1 MDKNSDN
8 QTSEQQQPY
17 ELHLHEHNAPIYN
30 INIGYVDKQINGD
43 YYEYGHG
50 RVDKDEVHKPESHK
64 PEGHKP
70 EAQKEDEK
78 QKPGGRK
85 KALFANNQSQY
96 TENLEVKKR
105 EALRLRD
112 FLQKH
117 KLSNAKLS
125 TQRDRLNL
133 IIVAF
138 LRRWRDSRLIGKEI
152 SGAAVF
158 RFLTEDVKLVT
169 DVEQRSYANKITTM
183 VDSLDVNVE
192 VEKQIAEAFK

>member
-8 QTSEQQQPY
+8 QTSGQQMPY
-17 ELHLHEHNAPIYN
+17 VLHLHEHNAPIYN

-64 PEGHKP
+64 PE
-70 EAQKEDEK
+70 AQKEDEK
-78 QKPGGRK
+78 QKPCGRK

-105 EALRLRD
+105 EAQRLRD

-125 TQRDRLNL
+125 TQRDRLNM

-158 RFLTEDVKLVT
+158 RFLTEDVKLFT

-183 VDSLDVNVE
+183 VDSLNVNVE

>member
-64 PEGHKP
+64 PE
-70 EAQKEDEK
+70 AQKEDEK
-78 QKPGGRK
+78 QKPCGRK

-105 EALRLRD
+105 EAQRLRD

-125 TQRDRLNL
+125 TQRDRLNM

-158 RFLTEDVKLVT
+158 RFLTEDVKLFT

>member
-8 QTSEQQQPY
+8 QTSGQQMPY
-17 ELHLHEHNAPIYN
+17 ELHLHEHIAPIYN

-64 PEGHKP
+64 PE
-70 EAQKEDEK
+70 AQKEDEK
-78 QKPGGRK
+78 QKPCGRK

-96 TENLEVKKR
+96 TENLGVKKR
-105 EALRLRD
+105 EAQRLRD

-117 KLSNAKLS
+117 KLSNTKLS
-125 TQRDRLNL
+125 TQRDRLNM

-138 LRRWRDSRLIGKEI
+138 LHRWRDSKLIGKEI

-183 VDSLDVNVE
+183 VDSLNVNVE
-192 VEKQIAEAFK
+192 VEKLVADAFK

>member
-50 RVDKDEVHKPESHK
+50 RVDKDEAQKNH
-64 PEGHKP
+64 

-78 QKPGGRK
+78 QKPCGRK

-96 TENLEVKKR
+96 TENLGVKKR
-105 EALRLRD
+105 EAQRLRD

-117 KLSNAKLS
+117 KMSNSKLS
-125 TQRDRLNL
+125 TQRDRLNM

-158 RFLTEDVKLVT
+158 RFLTEDVKLFT

-192 VEKQIAEAFK
+192 VEKLVAVAFK

>member
-8 QTSEQQQPY
+8 QTSEQQMSY
-17 ELHLHEHNAPIYN
+17 VLHLHEHNAPIYN

-50 RVDKDEVHKPESHK
+50 RVDKDEAHKPEA
-64 PEGHKP
+64 HKP

-78 QKPGGRK
+78 QKPCGRK

-105 EALRLRD
+105 EAQRLRD
-112 FLQKH
+112 FLLKH

-125 TQRDRLNL
+125 TQRDRLNM

-138 LRRWRDSRLIGKEI
+138 LRKWRDSRLIGKEI

-158 RFLTEDVKLVT
+158 RFLTEDVKLFT

-183 VDSLDVNVE
+183 VDSLNVNVE

>member
-8 QTSEQQQPY
+8 QTSEQQMSY
-17 ELHLHEHNAPIYN
+17 VLHLHEHNAPIYN

-64 PEGHKP
+64 PE
-70 EAQKEDEK
+70 AQKEDEK
-78 QKPGGRK
+78 QKPCGRK
-85 KALFANNQSQY
+85 KALFANNQSQH
-96 TENLEVKKR
+96 TENLEAKKR

-117 KLSNAKLS
+117 KLSNTKLS
-125 TQRDRLNL
+125 TQRDRLNM

-138 LRRWRDSRLIGKEI
+138 LRRWRDSRLVGKEI

-158 RFLTEDVKLVT
+158 RFLTEDVKLFT

-192 VEKQIAEAFK
+192 VEKLVAVAFK

>member
-8 QTSEQQQPY
+8 QTSEQQMPY

-50 RVDKDEVHKPESHK
+50 RVDKDEVHKPE
-64 PEGHKP
+64 
-70 EAQKEDEK
+70 AQKEDEK

-96 TENLEVKKR
+96 TENLGVKKR
-105 EALRLRD
+105 EAQRLRD

-117 KLSNAKLS
+117 KLSSTKLS
-125 TQRDRLNL
+125 TQRDRLNM

-138 LRRWRDSRLIGKEI
+138 LRRWKDSRLIGKEI

-158 RFLTEDVKLVT
+158 RFLTEDVKLFT

-192 VEKQIAEAFK
+192 VEKLVAVAFK

>member
-8 QTSEQQQPY
+8 QTSGQQMPY
-17 ELHLHEHNAPIYN
+17 ELHLHEHIAPIYN

-43 YYEYGHG
+43 YYECGHG
-50 RVDKDEVHKPESHK
+50 CVDKGESHK
-64 PEGHKP
+64 PEAHKP
-70 EAQKEDEK
+70 EAKKEDEK

-125 TQRDRLNL
+125 TQRDRLNM

-158 RFLTEDVKLVT
+158 RFLTEDVKLFT

>member
-8 QTSEQQQPY
+8 QTSDQQMPY
-17 ELHLHEHNAPIYN
+17 VLHLHEHNAPIYN

-50 RVDKDEVHKPESHK
+50 RVDKDESHKPES
-64 PEGHKP
+64 HKP

-78 QKPGGRK
+78 QKPCGRK

-96 TENLEVKKR
+96 TENLGVKKR

-117 KLSNAKLS
+117 KLSNSNLS
-125 TQRDRLNL
+125 TQRDRLNM

-183 VDSLDVNVE
+183 VDSLNVNVE
-192 VEKQIAEAFK
+192 VEKQVAVAFK

>member
-8 QTSEQQQPY
+8 QTSEQQMPY
-17 ELHLHEHNAPIYN
+17 VLHLHEHNAPIYN

-64 PEGHKP
+64 PE
-70 EAQKEDEK
+70 AQKEDEK
-78 QKPGGRK
+78 QKPCGRK

-96 TENLEVKKR
+96 TENLGVKKR
-105 EALRLRD
+105 EAQRLRD

-125 TQRDRLNL
+125 TQRDRLNM

-158 RFLTEDVKLVT
+158 RFLTEDVKLFT

>member
-8 QTSEQQQPY
+8 QTSEQQMPY

-50 RVDKDEVHKPESHK
+50 RVDKDEAHKPEA
-64 PEGHKP
+64 HKP

-96 TENLEVKKR
+96 TENLGVKKR
-105 EALRLRD
+105 EAQRLRD

-125 TQRDRLNL
+125 TQRDRLNM

-158 RFLTEDVKLVT
+158 RFLTEDVKLFT

-183 VDSLDVNVE
+183 VDSLNVNVE

>member
-8 QTSEQQQPY
+8 QTSEHQMPY
-17 ELHLHEHNAPIYN
+17 VLHLHEHNAPIYN

-50 RVDKDEVHKPESHK
+50 RVDKDEAHKPESHK
-64 PEGHKP
+64 PEAHKP
-70 EAQKEDEK
+70 EAQKDDEK

-85 KALFANNQSQY
+85 KALFVNNQSQY
-96 TENLEVKKR
+96 TENLGVKKR
-105 EALRLRD
+105 EAQRLRD

-125 TQRDRLNL
+125 TQRDRLNM

-138 LRRWRDSRLIGKEI
+138 LRRWRDSRLIAKEI

-158 RFLTEDVKLVT
+158 RFLTEDVKLFT

-192 VEKQIAEAFK
+192 VEKLVAEAFK

>member
-8 QTSEQQQPY
+8 QTSEHQMPY
-17 ELHLHEHNAPIYN
+17 VLHLHEHNAPIYN

-50 RVDKDEVHKPESHK
+50 SVDKDEAQKPEA
-64 PEGHKP
+64 HKP

-85 KALFANNQSQY
+85 KALFVNNQSQY
-96 TENLEVKKR
+96 TENLGVKKR
-105 EALRLRD
+105 EAQRLRD

-125 TQRDRLNL
+125 TQRDRLNM

-158 RFLTEDVKLVT
+158 RFLTEDVKLFT

-192 VEKQIAEAFK
+192 VEKLVAVAFK

>member
-8 QTSEQQQPY
+8 QTSDQQMPY
-17 ELHLHEHNAPIYN
+17 EMHLHEHNAPIYN

-50 RVDKDEVHKPESHK
+50 CVYKGEAQKNH
-64 PEGHKP
+64 

-78 QKPGGRK
+78 QKPCGRK
-85 KALFANNQSQY
+85 KTLFVNNQSQY
-96 TENLEVKKR
+96 TENLGVKKR
-105 EALRLRD
+105 EAQRLRD

-125 TQRDRLNL
+125 TQRDRLNM

-158 RFLTEDVKLVT
+158 RFLTEDVKLFT

-192 VEKQIAEAFK
+192 VEKLVAVAFK

>member
-8 QTSEQQQPY
+8 QTSGQQMPY
-17 ELHLHEHNAPIYN
+17 ELHLHEHIAPIYN

-50 RVDKDEVHKPESHK
+50 CEDKGEAQKNH
-64 PEGHKP
+64 

-96 TENLEVKKR
+96 TENLGVKKR
-105 EALRLRD
+105 EAQRLRD

-117 KLSNAKLS
+117 KLSNTKLS
-125 TQRDRLNL
+125 TQRDRLNM

-158 RFLTEDVKLVT
+158 RFLTEDVKLFT

-183 VDSLDVNVE
+183 VDRLDVNVE
-192 VEKQIAEAFK
+192 VEKLVAVAFK

>member
-8 QTSEQQQPY
+8 QTSDQQMPY
-17 ELHLHEHNAPIYN
+17 VLHLHEHNAPIYN

-64 PEGHKP
+64 PE
-70 EAQKEDEK
+70 AQKEDEK
-78 QKPGGRK
+78 QKPCGRK

-96 TENLEVKKR
+96 TENLGVKKR
-105 EALRLRD
+105 EAQRLRD

-117 KLSNAKLS
+117 KLSNSKLS
-125 TQRDRLNL
+125 TQRDRLNM

-158 RFLTEDVKLVT
+158 RFLTEDVKLFT

-183 VDSLDVNVE
+183 VDSLNVNVE
-192 VEKQIAEAFK
+192 VEKLVAVAFK

>member
-8 QTSEQQQPY
+8 QTSEHQMPY
-17 ELHLHEHNAPIYN
+17 VLHLHEHNAPIYN

-50 RVDKDEVHKPESHK
+50 SVDKDEAHKPEAQK
-64 PEGHKP
+64 PEAHKP

-78 QKPGGRK
+78 QKPAGRK
-85 KALFANNQSQY
+85 KAMFANNQSQY

-105 EALRLRD
+105 EAQRLRD

-125 TQRDRLNL
+125 TQRDRLNM

-158 RFLTEDVKLVT
+158 RFLTEDVKLFT

-183 VDSLDVNVE
+183 VDSLNVNVE
-192 VEKQIAEAFK
+192 VEQLVAEAFK

>member
-17 ELHLHEHNAPIYN
+17 ELHLHEHIAPIYN

-64 PEGHKP
+64 PE
-70 EAQKEDEK
+70 AQKEDEK
-78 QKPGGRK
+78 QKPCGRK

-96 TENLEVKKR
+96 TENLGVKKR
-105 EALRLRD
+105 EAQRLRD

-117 KLSNAKLS
+117 KLSNTKLS
-125 TQRDRLNL
+125 TQRDRLNM

-138 LRRWRDSRLIGKEI
+138 LHRWRDSKLIGKEI

-183 VDSLDVNVE
+183 VDSLNVNVE
-192 VEKQIAEAFK
+192 VEKLVADAFK

>member
-50 RVDKDEVHKPESHK
+50 RVDKDEAQKNH
-64 PEGHKP
+64 

-78 QKPGGRK
+78 QKPCGRK

-96 TENLEVKKR
+96 TENLGVKKR
-105 EALRLRD
+105 EAQRLRD

-125 TQRDRLNL
+125 TQRDRLNM

-158 RFLTEDVKLVT
+158 RFLTEDVKLFT

-192 VEKQIAEAFK
+192 VEKLVAVAFK

>member
-8 QTSEQQQPY
+8 QTSGQQMPY
-17 ELHLHEHNAPIYN
+17 VLHLHEHNAPIYN

-50 RVDKDEVHKPESHK
+50 RVDKDEAHKPEA
-64 PEGHKP
+64 HKP

-78 QKPGGRK
+78 QKPCGRK

-105 EALRLRD
+105 EAQRLRD

-117 KLSNAKLS
+117 KMSNSKLS
-125 TQRDRLNL
+125 TQRDRLNM

-138 LRRWRDSRLIGKEI
+138 LRKWRDSRLIGKEI

-158 RFLTEDVKLVT
+158 RFLTEDVKLFT

-183 VDSLDVNVE
+183 VDSLNVNVE

>member
-8 QTSEQQQPY
+8 QTSEQQMPY
-17 ELHLHEHNAPIYN
+17 VLHLHEHNAPIYN

-50 RVDKDEVHKPESHK
+50 RVDKDESHKPES
-64 PEGHKP
+64 HKP

-78 QKPGGRK
+78 QKPCGRK

-125 TQRDRLNL
+125 TQRDRLNM

-138 LRRWRDSRLIGKEI
+138 LRRWRDSKLIGKEI

-183 VDSLDVNVE
+183 VDSLNVNVE
-192 VEKQIAEAFK
+192 LEKLVAEAFK

>member
-43 YYEYGHG
+43 YYEYGHE
-50 RVDKDEVHKPESHK
+50 RVDKDEAQKNH
-64 PEGHKP
+64 

-78 QKPGGRK
+78 QKPCGRK

-105 EALRLRD
+105 EAQRLRD

-125 TQRDRLNL
+125 TQRDRLNM

-138 LRRWRDSRLIGKEI
+138 LRKWRDSRLIGKEI

-158 RFLTEDVKLVT
+158 RFLTEDVKLFT

-183 VDSLDVNVE
+183 VDSLNVNVE
-192 VEKQIAEAFK
+192 VEKLVAEAFK

>member
-8 QTSEQQQPY
+8 QTSEQQMPY

-50 RVDKDEVHKPESHK
+50 RVDKDEAHKPES
-64 PEGHKP
+64 HKP

-78 QKPGGRK
+78 QKPCGRK

-96 TENLEVKKR
+96 TENLGVKKR
-105 EALRLRD
+105 EAQRLRD

-125 TQRDRLNL
+125 TQRDRLNM

-158 RFLTEDVKLVT
+158 RFLTEDVKLFT

-183 VDSLDVNVE
+183 VDSLNVNVE

>member
-8 QTSEQQQPY
+8 QTSGQQMPY
-17 ELHLHEHNAPIYN
+17 ELHLHEHIAPIYN

-50 RVDKDEVHKPESHK
+50 RVDKDEAQKNH
-64 PEGHKP
+64 

-78 QKPGGRK
+78 QKPCGRK

-105 EALRLRD
+105 EAQRLRD
-112 FLQKH
+112 FLLKH

-125 TQRDRLNL
+125 TQRDRLNM

-138 LRRWRDSRLIGKEI
+138 LRRWRDSRLIAKEI

-158 RFLTEDVKLVT
+158 RFLTEDVKLFT

-192 VEKQIAEAFK
+192 VEKLVAVAFK

>member
-8 QTSEQQQPY
+8 QTSEHQMPY
-17 ELHLHEHNAPIYN
+17 VLHLHEHNAPIYN

-50 RVDKDEVHKPESHK
+50 RVDKDEAQKNH
-64 PEGHKP
+64 

-78 QKPGGRK
+78 QKPCGRK

-96 TENLEVKKR
+96 TENLGVKKR
-105 EALRLRD
+105 EAQRLRD

-125 TQRDRLNL
+125 TQRDRLNM

-158 RFLTEDVKLVT
+158 RFLTEDVKLFT

-192 VEKQIAEAFK
+192 VEKLVAVAFK

>member
-8 QTSEQQQPY
+8 QTSEQQMSY
-17 ELHLHEHNAPIYN
+17 VLHLHEHNAPIYN

-50 RVDKDEVHKPESHK
+50 RVDKDEAQKNH
-64 PEGHKP
+64 

-78 QKPGGRK
+78 QKPCGRK

-105 EALRLRD
+105 EAQRLRD

-117 KLSNAKLS
+117 KMSNSKLS
-125 TQRDRLNL
+125 TQRDRLNM

-158 RFLTEDVKLVT
+158 RFLTEDVKLFT
-169 DVEQRSYANKITTM
+169 DVEPRSYANKITTM

-192 VEKQIAEAFK
+192 LEKQVAVAFK

>member
-8 QTSEQQQPY
+8 QTSEQQMPY
-17 ELHLHEHNAPIYN
+17 EMHLHEHNAPIYN

-50 RVDKDEVHKPESHK
+50 CVDKGEAQKNN
-64 PEGHKP
+64 

-85 KALFANNQSQY
+85 KALFVNNQSQY
-96 TENLEVKKR
+96 TENLGVKKR
-105 EALRLRD
+105 EAQRLID
-112 FLQKH
+112 FLKKH
-117 KLSNAKLS
+117 NLSNAKLS
-125 TQRDRLNL
+125 TQRDKLNM

-138 LRRWRDSRLIGKEI
+138 LRRWRGSSLIGKKI

-169 DVEQRSYANKITTM
+169 DVDPRSYANKITTM
-183 VDSLDVNVE
+183 FDILDVNVV
-192 VEKQIAEAFK
+192 VEKQVAEAF

>member
-8 QTSEQQQPY
+8 QTSDQQMPY
-17 ELHLHEHNAPIYN
+17 VLHLHEHNAPIYN

-50 RVDKDEVHKPESHK
+50 RVDKDEAHKPEA
-64 PEGHKP
+64 HKP

-78 QKPGGRK
+78 QKPCGRK

-96 TENLEVKKR
+96 TENLGVKKR
-105 EALRLRD
+105 EAQRLRD

-125 TQRDRLNL
+125 TQRDRLNM

-158 RFLTEDVKLVT
+158 RFLTEDVKLFT

-183 VDSLDVNVE
+183 VDSLDVNVG
-192 VEKQIAEAFK
+192 VEKLVAEAFK

>member
-1 MDKNSDN
+1 M
-8 QTSEQQQPY
+8 PY
-17 ELHLHEHNAPIYN
+17 VLHLHEHNAPIYN

-50 RVDKDEVHKPESHK
+50 CVDKDESHKPESHK
-64 PEGHKP
+64 PEAHKPEAHKPEAHKP

-96 TENLEVKKR
+96 TENLGVKKR

-158 RFLTEDVKLVT
+158 RFLTEDVKLFT

-192 VEKQIAEAFK
+192 LEKQVAVAFK

>member
-50 RVDKDEVHKPESHK
+50 RVDKDEAQKNH
-64 PEGHKP
+64 

-78 QKPGGRK
+78 QKPCGRK

-96 TENLEVKKR
+96 TENLGVKKR
-105 EALRLRD
+105 EAQRLRD

-125 TQRDRLNL
+125 TQRDRLNM

-138 LRRWRDSRLIGKEI
+138 LRRWKDSRLIGKEI

-158 RFLTEDVKLVT
+158 RFLTEDVKLFT

-192 VEKQIAEAFK
+192 VEKLVAVAFK

>member
-8 QTSEQQQPY
+8 QTSEQQMSY
-17 ELHLHEHNAPIYN
+17 VLHLHEHNAPIYN

-64 PEGHKP
+64 PE
-70 EAQKEDEK
+70 AQKEDEK
-78 QKPGGRK
+78 QKPCGRK

-96 TENLEVKKR
+96 TENLGVKKR
-105 EALRLRD
+105 EAQRLRD

-125 TQRDRLNL
+125 TQRDRLNM

-138 LRRWRDSRLIGKEI
+138 LRKWRDSRLIGKEI

-158 RFLTEDVKLVT
+158 RFLTEDVKLFT

-183 VDSLDVNVE
+183 VDSLNVNVE

>member
-8 QTSEQQQPY
+8 QTSDQQMPY
-17 ELHLHEHNAPIYN
+17 VLHLHEHIAPIYN

-50 RVDKDEVHKPESHK
+50 RVDKDEAQKNH
-64 PEGHKP
+64 

-78 QKPGGRK
+78 QKPCGRK

-105 EALRLRD
+105 EAQRLRD
-112 FLQKH
+112 FLLKH

-125 TQRDRLNL
+125 TQRDRLNM

-158 RFLTEDVKLVT
+158 RFLTEDVKLFT

-192 VEKQIAEAFK
+192 VEKLVAVAFK

>member
-8 QTSEQQQPY
+8 QTSEHQMPY
-17 ELHLHEHNAPIYN
+17 VLHLHEHNAPIYN

-50 RVDKDEVHKPESHK
+50 SVDKDEAQKPEA
-64 PEGHKP
+64 HKP

-96 TENLEVKKR
+96 TENLGVKKR
-105 EALRLRD
+105 EAQRLRD
-112 FLQKH
+112 FLLKH

-125 TQRDRLNL
+125 TQRDRLNM

-158 RFLTEDVKLVT
+158 RFLTEDVKLFT
-169 DVEQRSYANKITTM
+169 DVEPRSYANKITTM
-183 VDSLDVNVE
+183 VESLDVNVE
-192 VEKQIAEAFK
+192 VEKLVAVAFK

>member
-8 QTSEQQQPY
+8 QTSEQQMPY
-17 ELHLHEHNAPIYN
+17 EMHLHEHNAPIYN

-50 RVDKDEVHKPESHK
+50 CVDKGEAQKNH
-64 PEGHKP
+64 

-85 KALFANNQSQY
+85 KALFVNNQSQY
-96 TENLEVKKR
+96 TENLGVKKK
-105 EALRLRD
+105 EAQRLID
-112 FLQKH
+112 FLKKH
-117 KLSNAKLS
+117 KLSNDKLS
-125 TQRDRLNL
+125 TQRDRLNM

-138 LRRWRDSRLIGKEI
+138 LRRWRDSSLIGKKI

-169 DVEQRSYANKITTM
+169 DVDPRSYANKITTM
-183 VDSLDVNVE
+183 FDILDVNVV
-192 VEKQIAEAFK
+192 VEKQVAKAF

>member
-8 QTSEQQQPY
+8 QTSEQQMPY
-17 ELHLHEHNAPIYN
+17 VLHLHEHNAPIYN

-64 PEGHKP
+64 PE
-70 EAQKEDEK
+70 AQKEDEK
-78 QKPGGRK
+78 QKPCGRK
-85 KALFANNQSQY
+85 KALFVNNQSQY
-96 TENLEVKKR
+96 TENLGVKKR
-105 EALRLRD
+105 EAQRLRD

-125 TQRDRLNL
+125 TQRDRLNM

-158 RFLTEDVKLVT
+158 RFLTEDVKLFT

>member
-50 RVDKDEVHKPESHK
+50 RVDKDEAQKNH
-64 PEGHKP
+64 

-78 QKPGGRK
+78 QKPCGRK

-96 TENLEVKKR
+96 TENLGVKKR
-105 EALRLRD
+105 EAQRLRD

-125 TQRDRLNL
+125 TQRDRLNM

-138 LRRWRDSRLIGKEI
+138 LHRWRDSRLIGKEI

-158 RFLTEDVKLVT
+158 RFLTEDVKLFT

-192 VEKQIAEAFK
+192 LEKLVAVAFK

>member
-8 QTSEQQQPY
+8 QTSDQQMPY
-17 ELHLHEHNAPIYN
+17 VLHLHEHNAPIYN

-50 RVDKDEVHKPESHK
+50 RVDKDEAHKPES
-64 PEGHKP
+64 HKP

-78 QKPGGRK
+78 QKPCGRK

-105 EALRLRD
+105 EAQRLRD

-117 KLSNAKLS
+117 KLSNTKLS
-125 TQRDRLNL
+125 TQRDRLNM

-138 LRRWRDSRLIGKEI
+138 LRRWRDSKLIGKEI

-158 RFLTEDVKLVT
+158 RFLTEDVKLFT

-192 VEKQIAEAFK
+192 LEKQVAVAFK